1 MKIVVVIPTYN
12 ERATIGRLLEAL
24 QNEFRR
30 VPHHTFHILV
40 VDGNSPDGTAAAVRE
55 VMRRAPNIALI
66 VEEKKQG
73 LGAAYIHGMRH
84 AAEELRADAVV
95 EFDGDFQHDPKDIPR
110 LIAEFDKGYDYVI
123 GSRYV
128 PGGAV
133 PKTWSR
139 YKKFLSRVGG
149 GWFTRTVLHI
159 PVRDSTSGFRLS
171 RVNPFFKHLP
181 LDTACILSKRHA
193 YKVHLLYEMVRAGAK
208 IKEVPIAFLERAGGS
223 SKSTAEDIVETLKVL
238 FALRFRRR
246 TPTPNK
252 DRHSSET

>member
-1 MKIVVVIPTYN
+1 MIIVVVIPTYN
-12 ERATIGRLLEAL
+12 ERAAIGRLLEAL
-24 QNEFRR
+24 QGEFRR
-30 VPHHTFHILV
+30 VPHHTLHILV
-40 VDGNSPDGTAAAVRE
+40 VDGNSPDGTAVAVQE
-55 VMRRAPNIALI
+55 AMRQAPNVSLI
-66 VEEKKQG
+66 VEKEKRG
-73 LGAAYIHGMRH
+73 LGAAYINGMRY

-95 EFDGDFQHDPKDIPR
+95 EFDGDFQHDPKDVPR

-128 PGGAV
+128 LGGTV

-149 GWFTRTVLHI
+149 GWFTRVMLRI

-171 RVNPFFKHLP
+171 RVKPFFAHLP
-181 LDTACILSKRHA
+181 LDETRILSKRHA

-208 IKEVPIAFLERAGGS
+208 VKEVPIAFLERSGGN

-246 TPTPNK
+246 TK
-252 DRHSSET
+252 R